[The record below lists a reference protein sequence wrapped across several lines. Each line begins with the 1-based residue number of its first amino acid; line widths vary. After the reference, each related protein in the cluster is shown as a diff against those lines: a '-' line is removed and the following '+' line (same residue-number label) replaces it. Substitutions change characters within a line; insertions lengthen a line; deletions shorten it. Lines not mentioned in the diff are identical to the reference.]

1 MKDSYD
7 IVKKLLLT
15 EKGTRLSDIENKFI
29 FKVARDANKVDIKR
43 AVEELFKVKV
53 TKVNTMQRKG
63 KKRRERTVNYGRTAD
78 WKRAVVT
85 LAEGSKIDLT

>member
-15 EKGTRLSDIENKFI
+15 EKGTRLSELENKFV

-43 AVEELFKVKV
+43 AVEDLFKVKV
-53 TKVNTMQRKG
+53 TKVNTMKRKG

-85 LAEGSKIDLT
+85 LDEGSKIDLT